1 MLKGEEDARVC
12 LPSAEEIAEYQE
24 VVATNYPAL
33 QGAWC
38 IMDGLKIQ
46 IEKSGDE
53 SMQNAFYNG
62 WLHDHFVG
70 CVYVFVPSGVVAA
83 CAVNAPGSWHDS
95 EIAENVNLY
104 EKLQSVFDC
113 CGDIAVV
120 DGAFLKRHCHF
131 MIRSGK
137 QKPGESPMQTAV

>member
-1 MLKGEEDARVC
+1 
-12 LPSAEEIAEYQE
+12 

-38 IMDGLKIQ
+38 AMDGLKIQ

-70 CVYVFVPSGVVAA
+70 YVYVFAPSGVVVA
-83 CAVNAPGSWHDS
+83 CAVNSPGSWHDS
-95 EIAENVNLY
+95 VIAENGNLY

-113 CGDIAVV
+113 CGGIEVV
-120 DGAFLKRHCHF
+120 DSTFSKRCCHF
-131 MIRSGK
+131 MIMSGK
-137 QKPGESPMQTAV
+137 